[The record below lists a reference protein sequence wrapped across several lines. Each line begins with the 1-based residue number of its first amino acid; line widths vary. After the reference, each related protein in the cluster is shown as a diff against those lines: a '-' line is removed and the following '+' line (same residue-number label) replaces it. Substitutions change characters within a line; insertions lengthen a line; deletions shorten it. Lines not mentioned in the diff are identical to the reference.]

1 MNCEKLSLNERIN
14 ILKMILYFDESGLKL
29 SDIAETMKIPKT
41 DVRKDLEVMSEEV
54 KKDGIRLVYENYKG
68 YRLTGNKGDLLV
80 KRVGIIEDIIRE
92 LKETGD
98 FFNREKSTTWHREEY
113 FYGYI
118 KYENM
123 EITRKFLELIEKE
136 LSLKIDEGNYN
147 RVFSYILML
156 INFDELYDNMEELLS
171 RNFLFHTPEYLAVE
185 RILGKLFRENDRKEK
200 IKEANLLL
208 ITDLIMGIGV
218 NGLKNDTFYKWINE
232 EAVVEKII
240 EKVSEMINLDLKE
253 DRILITGLVDNLKSS
268 IYRINN
274 DIQIINSVFKD
285 LILNRD
291 KNIAIVKKAI
301 EETEKEF
308 KINFTEYEIA
318 SMAYQI
324 KSSIKRTKRK
334 NIKKVLLICGLG
346 YGSSKILEE
355 SLKENYELD
364 IVDII
369 PYYLADD
376 LIPGYKEVD
385 FILSTIEIHRQ
396 FEVSYGIP
404 IIKIN
409 PIMQDEDFERLAEYG
424 IEKNRTSLSLKKLVS
439 IIESNAE
446 INDKQK
452 LIENLKDGIFMSLN
466 KLYVFKVTENGME
479 KKLNTHDID
488 FEDKI
493 VNDIQKTGH
502 TLRKL
507 LKKESVKFIEGA
519 EDWKEAI
526 LQSGNLLVSNRKVT
540 SEYVKEMIELVEK
553 HGPYIVIEEGIAMP
567 HAGIS
572 ENVLETGIS
581 LLVVKERVALPEG
594 RNANI
599 FLSFAAKNKNDNID
613 IMNDLFE
620 LITKHKFIDEVSK
633 MKSYGQLEQYFKEV
647 VK

>member
-29 SDIAETMKIPKT
+29 SDIAETMKIPKM

-185 RILGKLFRENDRKEK
+185 RILGKLFKENDRKEK

-308 KINFTEYEIA
+308 KINFTDYEIA

-409 PIMQDEDFERLAEYG
+409 PIMQDEDFEKLAEYG

-452 LIENLKDGIFMSLN
+452 LIENLKD
-466 KLYVFKVTENGME
+466 E
-479 KKLNTHDID
+479 

-572 ENVLETGIS
+572 ENVLETGIA
-581 LLVVKERVALPEG
+581 LLVVKEKVALPEG

-633 MKSYGQLEQYFKEV
+633 MKSYGQFEQYFKEV
-647 VK
+647 IK

>member
-136 LSLKIDEGNYN
+136 LNLKIDEENYN

-171 RNFLFHTPEYLAVE
+171 KNFLFHTPEYLAVE

-218 NGLKNDTFYKWINE
+218 NGLKSDIFYKWINE
-232 EAVVEKII
+232 EAVVEEII
-240 EKVSEMINLDLKE
+240 GKVSGMINLDLKE

-291 KNIAIVKKAI
+291 KNITIVKKAI

-308 KINFTEYEIA
+308 KINFTDYEIA

-409 PIMQDEDFERLAEYG
+409 PIMQEEDFERLAEYG
-424 IEKNRTSLSLKKLVS
+424 IEKNKANVSLKKLIS

-452 LIENLKDGIFMSLN
+452 LIDSLKD
-466 KLYVFKVTENGME
+466 E
-479 KKLNTHDID
+479 

-507 LKKESVKFIEGA
+507 LKKENVKFIEEA

-526 LQSGNLLVSNRKVT
+526 LQSGNLLVSNKKVT

-581 LLVVKERVALPEG
+581 LLVVKEKVALPEG

-633 MKSYGQLEQYFKEV
+633 MKSYGQLEQYFKEII
-647 VK
+647 K

>member
-185 RILGKLFRENDRKEK
+185 RILGKLFRENDRKEE
-200 IKEANLLL
+200 IKKANLLL

-452 LIENLKDGIFMSLN
+452 LIENLKD
-466 KLYVFKVTENGME
+466 E
-479 KKLNTHDID
+479 

-647 VK
+647 IK

>member
-29 SDIAETMKIPKT
+29 SDIAGTMEIPKA
-41 DVRKDLEVMSEEV
+41 DVRKDLEIMSEEL
-54 KKDGIRLVYENYKG
+54 KKDGIKLIYENYKG
-68 YRLTGNKGDLLV
+68 YKLTGNKGNLLV
-80 KRVGIIEDIIRE
+80 KRLEIIEDIIRE

-98 FFNREKSTTWHREEY
+98 FFNSEDSGTWHSEEY

-118 KYENM
+118 KYENL
-123 EITRKFLELIEKE
+123 EITRNFLELIGKE
-136 LSLKIDEGNYN
+136 LELEIYQENYN

-156 INFDELYDNMEELLS
+156 INFEELYDNKEELLT

-185 RILGKLFRENDRKEK
+185 RILGKLFKENDRKESP
-200 IKEANLLL
+200 KEAKLLL
-208 ITDLIMGIGV
+208 ITDLIMGI
-218 NGLKNDTFYKWINE
+218 NISGLKDDIFYKWINE
-232 EAVVEKII
+232 EAVAEEITDKI
-240 EKVSEMINLDLKE
+240 SDMINLNLRGDK
-253 DRILITGLVDNLKSS
+253 ILITGLIDNLKFS
-268 IYRINN
+268 IYRIKN

-285 LILNRD
+285 LILNKD
-291 KNIAIVKKAI
+291 KNIEIVKKAV

-308 KINFTEYEIA
+308 KINFTEYELA
-318 SMAYQI
+318 AMAYLVRA
-324 KSSIKRTKRK
+324 SIKRTKRN

-364 IVDII
+364 IVDVI

-376 LIPGYKEVD
+376 LIPAYKEVD

-409 PIMQDEDFERLAEYG
+409 PVMQKEDFEKLAEYG
-424 IEKNRTSLSLKKLVS
+424 IEKNKTSISLKKLIS
-439 IIESNAE
+439 IIENNTE
-446 INDKQK
+446 IKDRQK
-452 LIENLKDGIFMSLN
+452 LIDSLKN
-466 KLYVFKVTENGME
+466 E
-479 KKLNTHDID
+479 
-488 FEDKI
+488 FEDRI
-493 VNDIQKTGH
+493 INDIQKTGY
-502 TLRKL
+502 TLKKL
-507 LKKESVKFIEGA
+507 LKKENVKFIDEA
-519 EDWKEAI
+519 ENWKEAI
-526 LQSGNLLVSNRKVT
+526 FQSGDLLVSNKKVT
-540 SEYVKEMIELVEK
+540 SEYVQEMIELVEK
-553 HGPYIVIEEGIAMP
+553 YGPYIVLEEGIAMP

-581 LLVVKERVALPEG
+581 LLVVNEKVSLPEG

-620 LITKHKFIDEVSK
+620 LITKYEFIDKVSK
-633 MKSYGQLEQYFKEV
+633 MKNYSQLETYLEEIIK
-647 VK
+647 

>member
-41 DVRKDLEVMSEEV
+41 DVRKDLEVMSEELG
-54 KKDGIRLVYENYKG
+54 KDGIRLVYENYKG

-156 INFDELYDNMEELLS
+156 VNFDELYDNMEELLS

-274 DIQIINSVFKD
+274 EIQIINSVFKD

-308 KINFTEYEIA
+308 KINFTDYEIA

-355 SLKENYELD
+355 SLKENYEID

-409 PIMQDEDFERLAEYG
+409 PIMQEEDFERLAEYG
-424 IEKNRTSLSLKKLVS
+424 IEKNKANVSLKKLIS

-452 LIENLKDGIFMSLN
+452 LIDSLKD
-466 KLYVFKVTENGME
+466 E
-479 KKLNTHDID
+479 

-507 LKKESVKFIEGA
+507 LKKENVKFIEGV

-540 SEYVKEMIELVEK
+540 SEYVKEMIELVKK

-581 LLVVKERVALPEG
+581 LLVVKEKVALPEG
-594 RNANI
+594 RSANI

-620 LITKHKFIDEVSK
+620 LITKYKFIDEVSK

>member
-452 LIENLKDGIFMSLN
+452 LIENLKD
-466 KLYVFKVTENGME
+466 E
-479 KKLNTHDID
+479 

-507 LKKESVKFIEGA
+507 LKKESVKFIERT

>member
-54 KKDGIRLVYENYKG
+54 KKDGIRLIYENYKG

-274 DIQIINSVFKD
+274 DIQIINSGLKD

-409 PIMQDEDFERLAEYG
+409 PIIQDEDFERLAEYG
-424 IEKNRTSLSLKKLVS
+424 IEKNRISVSLKKLVS

-452 LIENLKDGIFMSLN
+452 LIENLKD
-466 KLYVFKVTENGME
+466 E
-479 KKLNTHDID
+479 

-507 LKKESVKFIEGA
+507 LKKENVKFIEGA

-526 LQSGNLLVSNRKVT
+526 LQSGNLLVSNKKVT

-581 LLVVKERVALPEG
+581 LLVVKEKVALPEG

>member
-29 SDIAETMKIPKT
+29 SDIAETMKIPKM

-123 EITRKFLELIEKE
+123 EITRKFMELIEKE

-171 RNFLFHTPEYLAVE
+171 RNFLFHTPEYLVVE

-409 PIMQDEDFERLAEYG
+409 PIMQDEDFEKLAEYG
-424 IEKNRTSLSLKKLVS
+424 IEKNRPSLSLKKLVS

-452 LIENLKDGIFMSLN
+452 LIENLKD
-466 KLYVFKVTENGME
+466 E
-479 KKLNTHDID
+479 

-507 LKKESVKFIEGA
+507 LKKENVKFIEGA

-620 LITKHKFIDEVSK
+620 LITKHKFIDEVSE
-633 MKSYGQLEQYFKEV
+633 MKSYDQLKQYFKEV
-647 VK
+647 IK

>member
-41 DVRKDLEVMSEEV
+41 DVRKDLEVMSEELG
-54 KKDGIRLVYENYKG
+54 KDGIRLVYENYKG

-301 EETEKEF
+301 GEMEKEF
-308 KINFTEYEIA
+308 KINFTDYEIA

-355 SLKENYELD
+355 SLKEYYELD

-409 PIMQDEDFERLAEYG
+409 PIMQDEDFEKLAEYG

-452 LIENLKDGIFMSLN
+452 LIENLKD
-466 KLYVFKVTENGME
+466 E
-479 KKLNTHDID
+479 

-507 LKKESVKFIEGA
+507 LKKENVKFIEGA

-633 MKSYGQLEQYFKEV
+633 MKSYGQLKQYFKEV

>member
-29 SDIAETMKIPKT
+29 SDIAGTMEIPKT

-232 EAVVEKII
+232 EAVVEEII
-240 EKVSEMINLDLKE
+240 EKVSGLINLDLKE

-291 KNIAIVKKAI
+291 KNITIVKKAI

-355 SLKENYELD
+355 SLKENYEID

-424 IEKNRTSLSLKKLVS
+424 IEKDRTSVSLKKLIS

-452 LIENLKDGIFMSLN
+452 LIDSLKD
-466 KLYVFKVTENGME
+466 E
-479 KKLNTHDID
+479 

-507 LKKESVKFIEGA
+507 LKKENVKFIEGV
-519 EDWKEAI
+519 EDWKEVI
-526 LQSGNLLVSNRKVT
+526 LQSGNSLVSNRKVT

-633 MKSYGQLEQYFKEV
+633 MKSYGQLEQYFKEII
-647 VK
+647 K

>member
-452 LIENLKDGIFMSLN
+452 LIENLKD
-466 KLYVFKVTENGME
+466 E
-479 KKLNTHDID
+479 

-647 VK
+647 IK

>member
-41 DVRKDLEVMSEEV
+41 DVRKDLEVMSEELG
-54 KKDGIRLVYENYKG
+54 KDGIRLVYENYKG

-136 LSLKIDEGNYN
+136 LNLKIDEGNYN

-200 IKEANLLL
+200 IKKANLLL

-308 KINFTEYEIA
+308 KINFTDYEIA

-355 SLKENYELD
+355 SLKENYDLD

-424 IEKNRTSLSLKKLVS
+424 IEKNKANVSLKKLIS

-452 LIENLKDGIFMSLN
+452 LIDSLKD
-466 KLYVFKVTENGME
+466 E
-479 KKLNTHDID
+479 

-507 LKKESVKFIEGA
+507 LKKENVKFIEKT

-581 LLVVKERVALPEG
+581 LLVVKEKVALPEG

-633 MKSYGQLEQYFKEV
+633 MKSYGQLEQYFKEII
-647 VK
+647 K

>member
-41 DVRKDLEVMSEEV
+41 DVRKDLEVMSEELG
-54 KKDGIRLVYENYKG
+54 KDGIRLVYENYKG

-156 INFDELYDNMEELLS
+156 VNFDELYDNMEELLS
-171 RNFLFHTPEYLAVE
+171 RNFLFHTSEYLAVE

-253 DRILITGLVDNLKSS
+253 DRILITGLVDNLKFS

-274 DIQIINSVFKD
+274 EIQIINSVFKD

-308 KINFTEYEIA
+308 KINFTDYEIA

-409 PIMQDEDFERLAEYG
+409 PIMQEEDFERLAEYG
-424 IEKNRTSLSLKKLVS
+424 IEKNKANVSLKKLIS

-452 LIENLKDGIFMSLN
+452 LIDSLKD
-466 KLYVFKVTENGME
+466 E
-479 KKLNTHDID
+479 

-507 LKKESVKFIEGA
+507 LKKENVKFIEKT

-572 ENVLETGIS
+572 ENVLETGVS

-620 LITKHKFIDEVSK
+620 LITKYKFIDEVSK

-647 VK
+647 IK

>member
-41 DVRKDLEVMSEEV
+41 DVRKDLEVMSEELG
-54 KKDGIRLVYENYKG
+54 KDGIRLVYENYKG

-136 LSLKIDEGNYN
+136 LNLKIDEGNYN

-424 IEKNRTSLSLKKLVS
+424 IEKNRISVSLKKLVS

-452 LIENLKDGIFMSLN
+452 LIENLKD
-466 KLYVFKVTENGME
+466 E
-479 KKLNTHDID
+479 

-507 LKKESVKFIEGA
+507 LKKENVKFIEGA

-572 ENVLETGIS
+572 ENVLETGIA
-581 LLVVKERVALPEG
+581 LLVVKEKVALPEG

>member
-156 INFDELYDNMEELLS
+156 INFDELYNNMEELLS

-308 KINFTEYEIA
+308 KINFTDYEIA

-409 PIMQDEDFERLAEYG
+409 PIMQDEDFEKLAEYG

-452 LIENLKDGIFMSLN
+452 LIENLKD
-466 KLYVFKVTENGME
+466 E
-479 KKLNTHDID
+479 

-507 LKKESVKFIEGA
+507 LKKENVKFIEGA

-581 LLVVKERVALPEG
+581 LLVVKEKVALPEG

>member
-41 DVRKDLEVMSEEV
+41 DVRKDLEVMSEELG
-54 KKDGIRLVYENYKG
+54 KDGIRLVYENYKG

-156 INFDELYDNMEELLS
+156 VNFDELYDNMEELLS

-274 DIQIINSVFKD
+274 EIQIINSVFKD

-301 EETEKEF
+301 EETEMEF
-308 KINFTEYEIA
+308 RINFTEYEIA

-424 IEKNRTSLSLKKLVS
+424 IEKNRISVSLKKLVS

-452 LIENLKDGIFMSLN
+452 LIENLKD
-466 KLYVFKVTENGME
+466 E
-479 KKLNTHDID
+479 

-493 VNDIQKTGH
+493 VNDIKKTGH

-507 LKKESVKFIEGA
+507 LKKENVKFIEKT